1 MDFSED
7 LDIITAKLPLIGLI
21 YKMDVE
27 LELESTYMVKS
38 LT

>member
-7 LDIITAKLPLIGLI
+7 FDIITEKLPLIGLI
-21 YKMDVE
+21 YKMHM
-27 LELESTYMVKS
+27 ELESTFMVKS